1 MTRYR
6 RELARSS
13 VPHTPGDLMATI
25 AVLGTLDSKGH
36 EHAFVADVI
45 RRRGHTPLLIDVGTL
60 DEPQVKPDVTRQEVA
75 AAGGVD
81 LAALAARRDR
91 GESVAAMVAAAPK
104 LLSRLAAEGRIQGII
119 ALGGG
124 G

>member
-1 MTRYR
+1 MKT
-6 RELARSS
+6 
-13 VPHTPGDLMATI
+13 GDGGRADAFGHSPIFHFSLFIFHFSLFTFIHSMATI

-36 EHAFVADVI
+36 EPAFVADVI

-81 LAALAARRDR
+81 LSALAARRGR
-91 GESVAAMVAAAPK
+91 GES
-104 LLSRLAAEGRIQGII
+104 
-119 ALGGG
+119 
-124 G
+124 